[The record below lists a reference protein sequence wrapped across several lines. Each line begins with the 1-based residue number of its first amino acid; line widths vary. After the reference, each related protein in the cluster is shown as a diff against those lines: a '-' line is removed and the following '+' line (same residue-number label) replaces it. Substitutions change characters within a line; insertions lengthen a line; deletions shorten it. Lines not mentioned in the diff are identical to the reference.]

1 MGCVNSAERDD
12 KYGSAASPE
21 GVNISVGEPKT
32 DEEKREDSGF
42 NKWSAA
48 ENAEEQTFIGNEQD
62 DDAINKLL
70 DAEFPHQ
77 PERQQSDFS
86 SIAFWAN
93 KPSHISEPEPAGL

>member
-1 MGCVNSAERDD
+1 MGCVNSVERDE

-21 GVNISVGEPKT
+21 GVSLNIAEPKS
-32 DEEKREDSGF
+32 EEDKREDSGF
-42 NKWSAA
+42 NKWSQM
-48 ENAEEQTFIGNEQD
+48 ENAEEETFIDQNAD
-62 DDAINKLL
+62 DDKINKLL

-93 KPSHISEPEPAGL
+93 KLGSIDEPKSAGL